1 MFPKQGE
8 IIKYVSSVIRIS
20 LYLVYKCAI
29 INITEI
35 NKFFSFRAEC
45 IFFGKRRRK
54 SDANRC
60 RNGFTSSVG
69 LNFQFTARGLKYTF
83 CERQR
88 IFYFSV
94 FVQTERKG
102 VILVYIRTQNP
113 ASGYL
118 RKKKML
124 FFAQAGRYRMFC
136 LECGAKPRNVAIY
149 VKKRFAKSVFVKKDQ
164 Y

>member
-69 LNFQFTARGLKYTF
+69 LNFQFTARSHKYTF

-94 FVQTERKG
+94 FVKLKEKASFSFISERRTPRRDTSATKKCFSSHRRV
-102 VILVYIRTQNP
+102 VI
-113 ASGYL
+113 G
-118 RKKKML
+118 
-124 FFAQAGRYRMFC
+124 C
-136 LECGAKPRNVAIY
+136 
-149 VKKRFAKSVFVKKDQ
+149 FVLNAERSPET
-164 Y
+164 